1 MHDSLELARQ
11 DWLGTA
17 GFDRT
22 EDHWPRQWAEAYLQF
37 AAGEKRAWLKE
48 QGIGFFPVVGW
59 AERGGYGATGP
70 GNSVPRFHIVWGT
83 GPGIVEP
90 FARRVRAAVD
100 AGLVEL
106 RFRHRVAE
114 LVVTG
119 GAVTGVRG
127 AVLEPSGVA
136 RGEASSRTEV
146 GDFEISAQAVV
157 VTSGGIGGNHDL
169 VRRTGPP
176 GSARP
181 RSGCSPACPAHVDGH
196 MLEATQAAGA
206 SVVNEDR
213 MWHYTEGIANHSPVW
228 ARHGIRILP
237 GPSSMWLDAT
247 GQRLPVPLFPGFDT
261 LGTLAHIG
269 QTGHEH
275 TWFVATH
282 KIVEKEFALSGSEQN
297 PDLTGKD
304 MKLLLNRARAGVSA
318 PVQAFLD
325 RGEDF
330 VVADDPARAGRRDEP
345 DHRRDA
351 ASWTSRRSSGR
362 SSPATARSSTR
373 SPRTCRSPPSAGA
386 RNYLGDKLIR
396 VAPPHRLLD
405 PDAGPLVAVRLNLLT
420 RKTLGGLETDLSGR
434 VLRPGGEVFPGLYA
448 AGEVAGFGGGGMHG
462 YRSLE
467 GTFLGGCLFSGR
479 TAGRAAGGRAVT
491 SGHRGSLGR
500 PGRRDPARQPLSGA
514 AAARRPRRLRSRA
527 GYGRPGY
534 GYPGATATPAAVGA
548 GAAAAAAAA
557 GAGHHQRRAGV
568 RAGRHRAHRLAVR
581 VVLRLGRSTSAE
593 RQPGGLR
600 LVAGWRRWPPRSPCW
615 RSSSSLGRPAGR
627 RRAPGAQRAHPR
639 GLAARGRGARRPDR
653 ARRLLGRPAG
663 HARERGSRAP
673 TPTAPWPRSR
683 SSSPRPRRRSRHGA
697 SRAGRRWFESP
708 HRP

>member
-1 MHDSLELARQ
+1 VSNGSSTDVVVVGAGLAGLVATAELADAGKRVILVDQEPEASLGGQAWWSFGGLFLIDSPEQRRLRVHDSLELARQ

-59 AERGGYGATGP
+59 AERGGYNATGP

-114 LVVTG
+114 LVVSE

-127 AVLEPSGVA
+127 AVLEPSDVA

-146 GDFEISAQAVV
+146 EDFEISAQAVV

-169 VRRTGPP
+169 VRKNWPARLGPAP
-176 GSARP
+176 QRLL
-181 RSGCSPACPAHVDGH
+181 SGVPASVDGH

-228 ARHGIRILP
+228 AKHGIRILP

-275 TWFVATH
+275 TWFIATH

-304 MKLLLNRARAGVSA
+304 MKLLLNRARAGVA
-318 PVQAFLD
+318 GPVQAFLD

-330 VVADDPARAGRRDEP
+330 VVAPTLPELVAGMNRITGGAPELDLAQIEREIVARDREIEHPFTKDLQI
-345 DHRRDA
+345 
-351 ASWTSRRSSGR
+351 
-362 SSPATARSSTR
+362 TAIR
-373 SPRTCRSPPSAGA
+373 GA
-386 RNYLGDKLIR
+386 RHYLGDKLIR

-405 PDAGPLVAVRLNLLT
+405 PEAGPLVAVRLNLLT
-420 RKTLGGLETDLSGR
+420 RKSLGGLETDLSGR
-434 VLRPGGEVFPGLYA
+434 VLRPGGEIFPGLYA

-479 TAGRAAGGRAVT
+479 TAGRAV
-491 SGHRGSLGR
+491 
-500 PGRRDPARQPLSGA
+500 A
-514 AAARRPRRLRSRA
+514 AAL
-527 GYGRPGY
+527 
-534 GYPGATATPAAVGA
+534 
-548 GAAAAAAAA
+548 
-557 GAGHHQRRAGV
+557 
-568 RAGRHRAHRLAVR
+568 
-581 VVLRLGRSTSAE
+581 
-593 RQPGGLR
+593 
-600 LVAGWRRWPPRSPCW
+600 
-615 RSSSSLGRPAGR
+615 
-627 RRAPGAQRAHPR
+627 
-639 GLAARGRGARRPDR
+639 
-653 ARRLLGRPAG
+653 
-663 HARERGSRAP
+663 
-673 TPTAPWPRSR
+673 
-683 SSSPRPRRRSRHGA
+683 
-697 SRAGRRWFESP
+697 
-708 HRP
+708 

>member
-1 MHDSLELARQ
+1 VSNPSSTDVVVVGAGLAGLVATAELADAGKRVILVDQEPEASLGGQAWWSFGGLFLIDSPEQRRLRVHDSLELARQ

-59 AERGGYGATGP
+59 AERGGYSATGP

-90 FARRVRAAVD
+90 FARRVRAAVE

-114 LVVTG
+114 LIVSD

-127 AVLEPSGVA
+127 AVLEPSDVA
-136 RGEASSRTEV
+136 RGEASSRTEASP
-146 GDFEISAQAVV
+146 FEISAQAVV

-169 VRRTGPP
+169 VRKNWPARLGPAP
-176 GSARP
+176 QRLL
-181 RSGCSPACPAHVDGH
+181 SGVPASVDGH
-196 MLEATQAAGA
+196 MLEATEAAGA
-206 SVVNEDR
+206 SVVNADR

-228 ARHGIRILP
+228 AQHGIRILP

-275 TWFVATH
+275 TWFIATH

-304 MKLLLNRARAGVSA
+304 MKLLLNRARAGVA
-318 PVQAFLD
+318 GPVQAFLD

-330 VVADDPARAGRRDEP
+330 VVAPTLPELVAGMNRITGGTPELDLAQIEREVVARDREIEHPFTKDLQI
-345 DHRRDA
+345 
-351 ASWTSRRSSGR
+351 
-362 SSPATARSSTR
+362 TAIR
-373 SPRTCRSPPSAGA
+373 GA
-386 RNYLGDKLIR
+386 RHYLGDKLIR

-405 PDAGPLVAVRLNLLT
+405 PEAGPLVAVRLNLLT
-420 RKTLGGLETDLSGR
+420 RKSLGGLETDLSGR
-434 VLRPGGEVFPGLYA
+434 VLRPGGDVFPGLYA

-479 TAGRAAGGRAVT
+479 TAGRAV
-491 SGHRGSLGR
+491 
-500 PGRRDPARQPLSGA
+500 A
-514 AAARRPRRLRSRA
+514 AAL
-527 GYGRPGY
+527 
-534 GYPGATATPAAVGA
+534 
-548 GAAAAAAAA
+548 
-557 GAGHHQRRAGV
+557 
-568 RAGRHRAHRLAVR
+568 
-581 VVLRLGRSTSAE
+581 
-593 RQPGGLR
+593 
-600 LVAGWRRWPPRSPCW
+600 
-615 RSSSSLGRPAGR
+615 
-627 RRAPGAQRAHPR
+627 
-639 GLAARGRGARRPDR
+639 
-653 ARRLLGRPAG
+653 
-663 HARERGSRAP
+663 
-673 TPTAPWPRSR
+673 
-683 SSSPRPRRRSRHGA
+683 
-697 SRAGRRWFESP
+697 
-708 HRP
+708 